1 MTGRAHFC
9 VILGLMCFT
18 STNLIAQAEP
28 RDSSSQQNAF
38 NYAVRLFHSSVGQ
51 GSALYNGPEYFAYD
65 ALIKSN
71 AYFMDV
77 NVFTAGSVF
86 YNGEFY
92 TGVPMLYDLYTDDV
106 AVLLYN
112 HFSEYYLIKQKVK
125 SFDFFGHHFINI
137 PLDSLKENSVIKPG
151 YYDELYKG
159 KIEVL
164 IKRAKTIQERNNGST
179 SIESYFTSTTRT
191 LFIRKNSVYY
201 SITSQGSLINVLKDE
216 KNALQQFIKSR
227 QIKFKKDP
235 EDAMVKIADYYDHL
249 TN

>member
-1 MTGRAHFC
+1 MTVRAQFC

-28 RDSSSQQNAF
+28 GDSSSQQNAF
-38 NYAVRLFHSSVGQ
+38 DYAVRIFHSSVGE

-65 ALIKSN
+65 ASIKNN

-86 YNGEFY
+86 YNGAFY

-106 AVLLYN
+106 TVLLYN
-112 HFSEYYLIKQKVK
+112 HFSKFYLIKEKVK
-125 SFDFFGHHFINI
+125 SFDFLGHHFINI
-137 PLDSLKENSVIKPG
+137 SLDSLKENSVIKPG

-159 KIEVL
+159 RIEVL
-164 IKRAKTIQERNNGST
+164 VKRTKTIQERNNGST
-179 SIESYFTSTTRT
+179 SIESYFTSPTRT
-191 LFIRKNSVYY
+191 LFIRKNNVYY
-201 SITSQGSLINVLKDE
+201 SITGQGSLINVLKDK
-216 KNALQQFIKSR
+216 KNELQQFIKAG
-227 QIKFKKDP
+227 QIRFKKDP
-235 EDAMVKIADYYDHL
+235 EDAMVKILTYYDHL